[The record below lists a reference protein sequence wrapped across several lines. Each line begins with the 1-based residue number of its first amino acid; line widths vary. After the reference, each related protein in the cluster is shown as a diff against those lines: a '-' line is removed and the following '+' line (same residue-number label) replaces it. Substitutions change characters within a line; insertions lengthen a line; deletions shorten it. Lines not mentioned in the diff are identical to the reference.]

1 MYQKLQEIDEL
12 KSKIDSFRPLS
23 DNILKQIKAYFK
35 ISFTYTSNAI
45 EGNTLSLSETKIII
59 EDGITIGGKPVKGHL
74 EVIGQANAYDL
85 LFDIA
90 QNNNNITEEIILRLQ
105 RMLYNNIEESKA
117 GKNRDCNVLITG
129 SEYDRNIMKYLN

>member
-1 MYQKLQEIDEL
+1 MYQNRLQEIDEL

-59 EDGITIGGKPVKGHL
+59 EDGITIGGKPVKGHFEIDIGTRLL
-74 EVIGQANAYDL
+74 ERRYTCPN
-85 LFDIA
+85 
-90 QNNNNITEEIILRLQ
+90 
-105 RMLYNNIEESKA
+105 
-117 GKNRDCNVLITG
+117 KNFWN
-129 SEYDRNIMKYLN
+129 